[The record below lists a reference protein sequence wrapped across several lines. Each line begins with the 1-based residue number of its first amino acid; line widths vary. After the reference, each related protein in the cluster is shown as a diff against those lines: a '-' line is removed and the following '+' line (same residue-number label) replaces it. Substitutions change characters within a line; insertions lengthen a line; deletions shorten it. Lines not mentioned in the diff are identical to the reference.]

1 MSRYFEEEWPHRP
14 KPPKWD
20 DLNRM
25 AKLARCMYP
34 NLIEPGLRNEVVAI
48 ARGEGK
54 TDPLTAKGRADQ
66 VRRSQSRT
74 KW

>member
-1 MSRYFEEEWPHRP
+1 MSRYFEDAWPHRP

-34 NLIEPGLRNEVVAI
+34 NLAEPSIQSDMKAI
-48 ARGEGK
+48 SAGEGK